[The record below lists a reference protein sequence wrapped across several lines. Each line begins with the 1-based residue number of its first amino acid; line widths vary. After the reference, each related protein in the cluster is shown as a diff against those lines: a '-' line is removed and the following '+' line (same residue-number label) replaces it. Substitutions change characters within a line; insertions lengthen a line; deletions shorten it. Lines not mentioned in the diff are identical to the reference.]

1 MATLDIIRTLCTKN
15 GISIKKLEKE
25 LGFSNGSLAKSATI
39 KAERL
44 QKIAEFFGVSV
55 DYLMTGEEQ
64 SNKVE
69 LNARDERDIAKDL
82 NTYGIMS
89 DLIRIKQGDYKIE
102 DSYTIEQIENNE
114 YEIIKLDSV
123 LRDYYTVDM
132 DQELEFKVKNGVVL
146 NNIYNQ
152 EYVLFK
158 SNTILALYKNENN
171 KLKPFKMFL

>member
-82 NTYGIMS
+82 NNIMQKLQ
-89 DLIRIKQGDYKIE
+89 DGE
-102 DSYTIEQIENNE
+102 NGPASYDGEELSPE
-114 YEIIKLDSV
+114 AMELF
-123 LRDYYTVDM
+123 RE
-132 DQELEFKVKNGVVL
+132 ELE
-146 NNIYNQ
+146 I
-152 EYVLFK
+152 
-158 SNTILALYKNENN
+158 ALKRLKIVNKEKYTPNKYK
-171 KLKPFKMFL
+171 K